1 MSRILRLVVETLGHR
16 GVGIGRHQGKVVMV
30 PLSAPGD
37 ELEVE
42 IIESHRSYDEGRI
55 LRLLNPS
62 PWRREPP
69 CKYFGSCGGCQLQH
83 LEISYQRREKEKI
96 FSEMMES
103 GSRVA
108 REKIGGILFG
118 EEEFGYR
125 CRLDL
130 RVVWDR
136 GPRVGFS
143 RRGSEELIPL
153 ESCMVARKKI
163 NDVLEPLGGFLREFF
178 PWRVSRVEI
187 ACDDSSWGFTLFLAR
202 RGRET
207 PPRERKFPEAAR
219 ELEGLRSICMGR
231 TEGGRVETLWAREGG
246 PLGVWMTV
254 NLPGHGEMALEVW
267 PGVFSQVNPEVNQ
280 ILVNIILSWAH
291 KLEAR
296 SILDLYAGMGNLS
309 IPLSTIASR
318 VMAVEVDPRAVENG
332 LENSRRIGAEN
343 IVWIRNSAAKAISD
357 LVSKG
362 ERFDL
367 VVLDPPRAG
376 AKEIMGAIPLLDPKG
391 VIYVSCDPATLA
403 RDMAIVQRESPFRVQ
418 GIVPLDM
425 FPQTYHIE
433 SASLLLRPEGAQW
446 S

>member
-1 MSRILRLVVETLGHR
+1 MSRVLRLVVETLGHR

-42 IIESHRSYDEGRI
+42 IIESHKSYEEGRI
-55 LRLLNPS
+55 LKLLNPS

-83 LEISYQRREKEKI
+83 LEISYQRRQKEKI
-96 FSEMMES
+96 FSEMMEF

-108 REKIGGILFG
+108 REKVGEILFG
-118 EEEFGYR
+118 QEEFGYR

-136 GPRVGFS
+136 WPRVGFS
-143 RRGSEELIPL
+143 RRGSEELIPV
-153 ESCMVARKKI
+153 ESCMVARKRI
-163 NDVLEPLGGFLREFF
+163 NDVLETLEGFLKEFL

-187 ACDDSSWGFTLFLAR
+187 ACDDSSSGFTLFLAR
-202 RGRET
+202 RGRDI
-207 PPRERKFPEAAR
+207 PPRERKFAEAAG
-219 ELEGLRSICMGR
+219 ELKGLRSISMGR
-231 TEGGRVETLWAREGG
+231 TEGGRVETLWALDGG

-254 NLPGHGEMALEVW
+254 NLPDHREMVLEVW
-267 PGVFSQVNPEVNQ
+267 PGVFSQVNPEVNE
-280 ILVNIILSWAH
+280 ILVNLIFSWAH

-296 SILDLYAGMGNLS
+296 RILDLYAGMGNLS
-309 IPLSTIASR
+309 IPLSTLASR
-318 VMAVEVDPRAVENG
+318 VVAVEVDPRAVENG
-332 LENSRRIGAEN
+332 LENSRRVGAEN
-343 IVWIRNSAAKAISD
+343 IIWIRNSAAKAISD

-362 ERFDL
+362 EKFDL

-376 AKEIMGAIPLLDPKG
+376 AKEIMGAISLLDPKG

-403 RDMAIVQRESPFRVQ
+403 RDIAILQRESPLRVQ
-418 GIVPLDM
+418 EIVPLDM

-433 SASLLLRPEGAQW
+433 SASLLLKPEGAR
-446 S
+446 

>member
-1 MSRILRLVVETLGHR
+1 MGHVLRLVIETLGHR

-42 IIESHRSYDEGRI
+42 ITQSHKTYDEGRI
-55 LRLLNPS
+55 LRLLSPS

-83 LEISYQRREKEKI
+83 LEICYQRSQKEKI
-96 FSEMMES
+96 FSEMMEFGS
-103 GSRVA
+103 GVR
-108 REKIGGILFG
+108 REKVRGILFG

-130 RVVWDR
+130 RVVWDK

-143 RRGSEELIPL
+143 RRGSGELIPV

-163 NDVLEPLGGFLREFF
+163 NDVLEAIGGFLKELF
-178 PWRVSRVEI
+178 PWRVSRAEI
-187 ACDDSSWGFTLFLAR
+187 ACDDSNSGFTLFLAR

-207 PPRERKFPEAAR
+207 PPRERKFADVAR
-219 ELEGLRSICMGR
+219 ELEGLRSVSIGR
-231 TEGGRVETLWAREGG
+231 AEGGKVDTLWASDRG
-246 PLGVWMTV
+246 PLGVLMTV
-254 NLPGHGEMALEVW
+254 DLPDHGKMVLEVW

-280 ILVNIILSWAH
+280 MLVNLILSWAH

-309 IPLSTIASR
+309 IPLSALASR
-318 VMAVEVDPRAVENG
+318 VVAVEVDPRAVENG
-332 LENSRRIGAEN
+332 LENSRRLGAEN
-343 IVWIRNSAAKAISD
+343 IVWLRNSAAKAISD

-362 ERFDL
+362 EKFDL

-376 AKEIMGAIPLLDPKG
+376 AREIMGAISLLDPKG

-403 RDMAIVQRESPFRVQ
+403 RDIVILESESPFRVEE
-418 GIVPLDM
+418 IVPLDM

-433 SASLLLRPEGAQW
+433 SASLFLRPKGALE